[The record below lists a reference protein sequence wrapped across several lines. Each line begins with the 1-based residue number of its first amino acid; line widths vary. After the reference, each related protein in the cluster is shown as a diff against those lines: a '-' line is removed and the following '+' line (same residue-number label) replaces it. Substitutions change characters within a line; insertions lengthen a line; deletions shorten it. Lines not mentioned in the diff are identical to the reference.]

1 MRAEYINPFYQATQD
16 VFKVMLSLPI
26 ERQGLR
32 VVDELE
38 PVHELNVVIG
48 VTGDLKG
55 SLLYSFPKA
64 MALEMVHIMSGMKME
79 KLYAFV
85 TSAMAEVANIISG
98 NAATYFAKNG
108 FSCNIA
114 PPQII
119 VGESGTV
126 AMTAEQGIVLPLK
139 TDVGTLEITV
149 SLHKA

>member
-1 MRAEYINPFYQATQD
+1 
-16 VFKVMLSLPI
+16 
-26 ERQGLR
+26 
-32 VVDELE
+32 
-38 PVHELNVVIG
+38 
-48 VTGDLKG
+48 
-55 SLLYSFPKA
+55 
-64 MALEMVHIMSGMKME
+64 MSGMKME
-79 KLYAFV
+79 KLDAFV